1 MSEATVERE
10 FTVRSEL
17 GLHARRG
24 PEADH
29 SVSLAQ
35 EPNFFEVGIWLLI
48 RPLPTFKKSTN
59 QTLHCKNYSADTKHW
74 KNTQDARLTADFVAL
89 SIPALVRPIVS
100 GCGGTC
106 QPAAPRSPP
115 PRLPRV

>member
-1 MSEATVERE
+1 M
-10 FTVRSEL
+10 
-17 GLHARRG
+17 
-24 PEADH
+24 
-29 SVSLAQ
+29 SLAQ

-100 GCGGTC
+100 GVGEPVSL
-106 QPAAPRSPP
+106 QLHAP
-115 PRLPRV
+115 LPRDSPGCNGASRW